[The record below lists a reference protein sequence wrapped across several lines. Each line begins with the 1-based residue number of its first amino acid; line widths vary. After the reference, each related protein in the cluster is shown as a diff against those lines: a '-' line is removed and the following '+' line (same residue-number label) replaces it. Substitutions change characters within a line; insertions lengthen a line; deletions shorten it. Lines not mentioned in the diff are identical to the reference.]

1 MRIGV
6 DYYPEQWN
14 RELWIQDAELM
25 AKTGVK
31 LVRMGEFAW
40 SKLEPKD
47 GELCFEWLDERKL
60 SFEKF

>member
-40 SKLEPKD
+40 
-47 GELCFEWLDERKL
+47 
-60 SFEKF
+60 